1 MKVTIVGIGYV
12 GLVTGTCLADAGNHV
27 LGVDIDASKIEKLSR
42 GVSPFF
48 EPGLE
53 ELIGANLATGRLR
66 FTTQLAEGVAHGQVI
81 FLAVGTPPSADGSA
95 DLSGVESIVRDVARL
110 MTSSKVVVIKS
121 TVPAGTGRRMS
132 QIMEDLTAH
141 PFAVVSNPEF
151 LREGAAVEDFLR
163 PDRII
168 IGCDGDPETVQ
179 IMTELYAP
187 FAQTAQTIM
196 VLSRDAAEMVK
207 YASNAYLA
215 TRISFINE
223 MADLCA
229 RTGVDINEV
238 RAGMGTDRRIGTDFL
253 NPGVGY
259 GGSCFPKDVQALIR
273 VAQSVSS
280 RYDVLAAVHARN
292 ELQRF
297 ALVEMVRQRY
307 GEDLT
312 GRTLAVWGLA
322 FKPNTDDVRDAPAI
336 DVIQRLR
343 KAGARLRCYDPKA
356 SANAAA
362 ELGDCRNVEFATDP
376 YEALEGADG
385 LIICT
390 EWNEFR
396 TPDFDRIR
404 SRLRQRVI
412 FDGRN
417 LYDPRTM
424 VRQRI
429 EYHSI
434 GRTAAVPASGKTTP
448 SPKYG

>member
-1 MKVTIVGIGYV
+1 MKVTIVGSGYV

-27 LGVDIDASKIEKLSR
+27 VCVDIDPAKVEKLSK
-42 GVSPFF
+42 GVSPIY

-53 ELIGANLATGRLR
+53 ELIKANLATGRLR
-66 FTTQLAEGVAHGQVI
+66 FTTQLAEGVEHGGVI
-81 FLAVGTPPSADGSA
+81 FIAVGTPPSADGSA
-95 DLSGVESIVRDVARL
+95 DLSSVEAIVRDVAKL
-110 MTSSKVVVIKS
+110 MTSSRVIVIKS
-121 TVPAGTGRRMS
+121 TVPVGTGRRMS
-132 QIMEDLTAH
+132 QILEDLTAH
-141 PFAVVSNPEF
+141 PFALISNPEF

-168 IGCDGDPETVQ
+168 IGSDGDADAVQ
-179 IMTELYAP
+179 IITELYAP
-187 FAQTAQTIM
+187 FAKTPQTIM

-223 MADLCA
+223 IADICA
-229 RTGVDINEV
+229 RTDVDINEV
-238 RAGMGTDRRIGTDFL
+238 RSGMGADSRIGAAFL
-253 NPGVGY
+253 YPGVGY

-273 VAQSVSS
+273 VAQGVGS
-280 RYDVLAAVHARN
+280 RSDVLASVHARN
-292 ELQRF
+292 ELQKV
-297 ALVEMVRQRY
+297 ALAEMVLRKY
-307 GEDLT
+307 GKDLA
-312 GRTLAVWGLA
+312 GRTLAIWGLA

-336 DVIQRLR
+336 SVIRLLS

-356 SANAAA
+356 SANAKA
-362 ELGDCRNVEFATDP
+362 ELKGCRGVEFVAGP
-376 YEALEGADG
+376 YEAIEKADG

-404 SRLRQRVI
+404 SHLRERVI

-424 VRQRI
+424 IRQRI

-434 GRTAAVPASGKTTP
+434 GRPAAIP
-448 SPKYG
+448 SRGHAAPPPKHK